1 MVNIPL
7 MRQIELLEGMTVSDA
22 ETGEVACRS
31 RACAVS
37 GITQVVTSRV
47 VMAAP
52 GMFCLPF
59 IMKAMEKK
67 AWFRS
72 RPALHGPFQV
82 AGVGCFLLFMVPFA
96 CALFPRMSRSRQ
108 STCDK
113 KTRRRIH
120 SCKLSTKTK

>member
-1 MVNIPL
+1 
-7 MRQIELLEGMTVSDA
+7 MTVSDA

-59 IMKAMEKK
+59 IMKHMEKK
-67 AWFRS
+67 AWFKS

-82 AGVGCFLLFMVPFA
+82 LGVGCFLLFMVPFA
-96 CALFPRMSRSRQ
+96 CALFPQNVEITSELRLPQ
-108 STCDK
+108 TTFDK
-113 KTRRRIH
+113 KTQWRI
-120 SCKLSTKTK
+120 